1 MPSPN
6 QLISRPLLSWAFY
19 DFANTI
25 FSALVLTTYF
35 PLYLTQIAGANW
47 YLGAATTTSMILAG
61 LVIPFVGALS
71 DQTGKTK
78 RYLIRTTLLAVLFM
92 FLLGSVKMPGVLIL
106 IFLFACFF
114 YHASLVF
121 YNSLLPR
128 IAPPETQGFASGL
141 GTGLGYLGVVCAL
154 PLANLVDQHFGRPHV
169 FSFGALLFLIFSVP
183 LFLFVPE
190 RTVEHPIPFR
200 WALWKSEWHKILTT
214 LKSLGRYPALL
225 LFLGGNFFV
234 VDALNSAIFW
244 LAVYT
249 REVFHPAQNQ
259 LIFLLVGINVSAF
272 LSGILAGFLTDRFG
286 AMKVMIIASGT
297 LAVTLG
303 ALATVQSFAAFI
315 LLTLTGGGFA
325 IAGIWTSGR
334 KALIDFAPEEETGQ
348 YFGLYGLTTKVS
360 VIGSLVFSIAA
371 DIAGF
376 RTALWVLVFPA
387 AVGFLCLLFSKT
399 LQRSSKKQNGVL

>member
-1 MPSPN
+1 MKKA
-6 QLISRPLLSWAFY
+6 LTGILFSWAFY

-35 PLYLTQIAGANW
+35 PLYLTEIAGANW
-47 YLGAATTTSMILAG
+47 YLGFATTASMILAG
-61 LVIPFVGALS
+61 LVIPFIGALS

-78 RYLIRTTLLAVLFM
+78 RYLIRTTLLAILFM
-92 FLLGSVKMPGVLIL
+92 FLLASVKIPALLIL

-121 YNSLLPR
+121 YNSLLPG

-154 PLANLVDQHFGRPHV
+154 PLANLVDQHLGRPHV
-169 FSFGALLFLIFSVP
+169 FSLGALLFFVFSLP
-183 LFLFVPE
+183 LFWFVPE
-190 RTVEHPIPFR
+190 RTVKAPIPFR
-200 WALWKSEWHKILTT
+200 WALWGSEWQKILKT
-214 LKSLGRYPALL
+214 LKNLGRYPALL
-225 LFLGGNFFV
+225 LFLGGNFFT

-244 LAVYT
+244 LAVYA

-259 LIFLLVGINVSAF
+259 IIFLLVGINVAAF
-272 LSGILAGFLTDRFG
+272 ISGILTGFLTDRFG

-303 ALATVQSFAAFI
+303 ALATVHSFTAFI
-315 LLTLTGGGFA
+315 LLTLTGGAFA
-325 IAGIWTSGR
+325 ISGIWTSGR
-334 KALIDFAPEEETGQ
+334 KALIDFAPREELGQ
-348 YFGLYGLTTKVS
+348 YFGLYGLTTKIS

-387 AVGFLCLLFSKT
+387 ATGFLCLLFSKCIN
-399 LQRSSKKQNGVL
+399 R

>member
-6 QLISRPLLSWAFY
+6 RAFSRPLLSWAFY

-47 YLGAATTTSMILAG
+47 YLGVATTTSMILAG

-78 RYLIRTTLLAVLFM
+78 RYLTRTTLLAILFM
-92 FLLGSVKMPGVLIL
+92 FLLGAVKTPSALIL

-141 GTGLGYLGVVCAL
+141 GTGLGYLGVVFTL
-154 PLANLVDQHFGRPHV
+154 PLANLVDQHLGRPHV
-169 FSFGALLFLIFSVP
+169 FSLGALLFLIFSAP

-200 WALWKSEWHKILTT
+200 WSLWKSEWQRILTT
-214 LKSLGRYPALL
+214 LKRLGRYPALL

-244 LAVYT
+244 LAVYA

-286 AMKVMIIASGT
+286 AMKMMIIASGT
-297 LAVTLG
+297 LALTLG
-303 ALATVQSFAAFI
+303 ALATAQSFAAFI

-334 KALIDFAPEEETGQ
+334 KALIDFAPEEDTGQ

-371 DIAGF
+371 DLAGF

-387 AVGFLCLLFSKT
+387 SVGFLCLL
-399 LQRSSKKQNGVL
+399 SSKALTGSR